1 MAKESFSIEREEFQ
15 AWLSDT
21 DKLSAGRKAGAG
33 EVLADRLAHE
43 HEASLAAITMG
54 VGDDRTSPHCDPDG
68 ALCGP
73 TASRG
78 DFDAIFA
85 ILQQNF
91 RCGDQ
96 YTSERSAPQRTL
108 ADGR

>member
-54 VGDDRTSPHCDPDG
+54 GWR
-68 ALCGP
+68 
-73 TASRG
+73 
-78 DFDAIFA
+78 
-85 ILQQNF
+85 
-91 RCGDQ
+91 
-96 YTSERSAPQRTL
+96 
-108 ADGR
+108 